1 VTAVASVVGI
11 ALGDWLGKLV
21 AIILAGFFLFITVV
35 YNYSFARLIFVS
47 GLDRRLPAAMSHVNA
62 NKVPDNAVWVQTVV
76 AGAFTLLAFD
86 ILPSI
91 GFGGG
96 TAVEVQTKIY
106 DVLQA
111 AVTVIWCISMVILFI
126 DVLIIIRRFSS
137 AFEATKLAN
146 PPVFY
151 VCSVLGGIAAFIG
164 IVATLSGAWTPL
176 IPNDSGSV
184 SILGATISYGAWF
197 YWIAGIAI
205 VSLLAG
211 AVLYLLGQRSEG
223 AGQLEASA
231 GPG

>member
-1 VTAVASVVGI
+1 
-11 ALGDWLGKLV
+11 V
-21 AIILAGFFLFITVV
+21 AIILAGFFVFITVV

-76 AGAFTLLAFD
+76 AAAFTLLAFD

-126 DVLIIIRRFSS
+126 DVLIIIRRFSGE
-137 AFEATKLAN
+137 FEATKLAH
-146 PPVFY
+146 PRVFY
-151 VCSVLGGIAAFIG
+151 VCSLLGGVAAFIG

-184 SILGATISYGAWF
+184 TILGATIAYGAWF
-197 YWIAGIAI
+197 YWIAGIAAA
-205 VSLLAG
+205 SLVAG
-211 AVLYLLGQRSEG
+211 AILYLLGQRSARGDQVG
-223 AGQLEASA
+223 AIADA
-231 GPG
+231 G